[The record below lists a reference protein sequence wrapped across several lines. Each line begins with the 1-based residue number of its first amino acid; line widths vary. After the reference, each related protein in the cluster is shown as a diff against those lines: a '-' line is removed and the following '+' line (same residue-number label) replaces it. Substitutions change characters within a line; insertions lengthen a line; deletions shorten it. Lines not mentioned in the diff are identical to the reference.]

1 MLETLKYYTLFK
13 FMRSSRM
20 IYRTCIFYR
29 MY

>member
-20 IYRTCIFYR
+20 IYS